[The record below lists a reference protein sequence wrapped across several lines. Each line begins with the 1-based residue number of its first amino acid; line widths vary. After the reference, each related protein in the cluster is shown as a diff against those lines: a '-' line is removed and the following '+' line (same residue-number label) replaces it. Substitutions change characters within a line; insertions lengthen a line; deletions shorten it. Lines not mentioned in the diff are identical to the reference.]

1 MENISSRVMVK
12 WLMWVALPMAVLLLL
27 VFFSVIHNQTDMI
40 SCDAPTSITHQQH
53 NHESQQQQQLGACEA
68 SEQPDRKAKKM
79 KKLWSSRSW
88 KDKVDSMSALFRD
101 LLEAGMLSQ
110 HSKALC
116 ISAGIGQEVMALR
129 QMGVEDAIGI
139 EVVESPPLVVRG
151 DAHHHPFPNNTFDL
165 EFSAHLWDALFPSLF
180 ISEMERTLRPGGV
193 AVILIPS
200 SPALNVDHIT
210 PLFNSSQL
218 VSNKSIRLSGLPLS
232 MQILFK
238 KNS

>member
-12 WLMWVALPMAVLLLL
+12 RLMWVALPMAVLLLL
-27 VFFSVIHNQTDMI
+27 FSSIIHKQTGMI
-40 SCDAPTSITHQQH
+40 SCDAPTSMTLQHH
-53 NHESQQQQQLGACEA
+53 NHELQQELGACEA
-68 SEQPDRKAKKM
+68 SERPDRKAKKM
-79 KKLWSSRSW
+79 KKLWARRSW

-101 LLEAGMLSQ
+101 LLEAGVLSQ

-129 QMGVEDAIGI
+129 HMGMEDAIGI

-200 SPALNVDHIT
+200 PPSLDDDQIT

-218 VSNKSIRLSGLPLS
+218 VSTKSITLSGLPLS
-232 MQILFK
+232 MQMLFK
-238 KNS
+238 KNF